1 MTLSARAALALLLL
15 LLAATALPSVAGQL
29 EDRPL
34 ELPGRPA
41 RPRPTGGMAAA
52 AADPDERAGYFAIPN
67 TQRRLFYWYF
77 QVRCAGQHPAD
88 V

>member
-1 MTLSARAALALLLL
+1 MTLPISAALALLLL
-15 LLAATALPSVAGQL
+15 LPATALPHVAGQL

-41 RPRPTGGMAAA
+41 RPRPTGGVAAA
-52 AADPDERAGYFAIPN
+52 GTDPDERAGYFAIPN

-77 QVRCAGQHPAD
+77 QVRGAGL
-88 V
+88 